1 MSPAQ
6 PLSPTDVGLVL
17 SYQCPNACKHCVYNC
32 GPGWKEWF
40 SPSTLL
46 LALQAIRNLNRDIQ
60 VHITGG
66 EPFLNFPLLLQAVG
80 TARNLHLPVYV
91 ETSAVWCHSAS
102 VAEQRFRAL
111 QQAGLQAVL
120 ISCSPFHAEKV
131 PLKRTLL
138 AIEVA
143 IEIFGPERVIVY
155 TSDWIEQ
162 IWHFGLEN
170 PVSINQYV
178 LAYGGET
185 AGLMFWDGYGLVSGG
200 RAGYTLGRLK
210 ELEPAEAFRDED
222 CASELIYA
230 AHAHL
235 DPYGSFTT
243 NFCGGLS
250 LGAWSTVDDLRARIQ
265 AGELSRLINL
275 LVEHGP
281 YGMAELAQDQYGYTP
296 LPAGYVGK
304 CHLCVDVRRHLHR
317 QAAAGSFPELSP
329 TQFYSQF

>member
-1 MSPAQ
+1 MSPGQ

-32 GPGWKEWF
+32 GPGWKDWI
-40 SPSTLL
+40 SPQTLF

-80 TARNLHLPVYV
+80 TARDLHLPVYV
-91 ETSAVWCHSAS
+91 ETSAVWCLTARI
-102 VAEQRFRAL
+102 AEQRFLAL

-200 RAGYTLGRLK
+200 RAGYTLGRLID
-210 ELEPAEAFRDED
+210 LDPAEAFIQEN
-222 CASELIYA
+222 CTSELIYA
-230 AHAHL
+230 AHSHF
-235 DPYGSFTT
+235 DPYGNYITS
-243 NFCGGLS
+243 FCGGLS
-250 LGAWSTVDDLRARIQ
+250 LGSWTMLDDLRAKIQ
-265 AGELSRLINL
+265 AGEFPSLITH
-275 LVEHGP
+275 LVESGP
-281 YGMAELAQDQYGYTP
+281 YGLYRLAKEQYGYTP
-296 LPAGYVGK
+296 LTEGYVGK
-304 CHLCVDVRRHLHR
+304 CHLCVDVRRHLH
-317 QAAAGSFPELSP
+317 QHAGGDFPELNP
-329 TQFYSQF
+329 VQFYTQF